1 MLAALQTHGIRTN
14 SALQNYQRS
23 DLNEWGEKEKL
34 THNSLVQKKKKK
46 LITQL
51 VRNSPSTQRIFVS
64 TISTD
69 TLMKVNSQSK

>member
-1 MLAALQTHGIRTN
+1 MYLLAALQTQGIRTN
-14 SALQNYQRS
+14 STLQNYQRS

-34 THNSLVQKKKKK
+34 THN
-46 LITQL
+46 T

-69 TLMKVNSQSK
+69 ALMKVNSQSK

>member
-34 THNSLVQKKKKK
+34 THNSLVQKKKN

>member
-1 MLAALQTHGIRTN
+1 MLAALQTQGIRTN

-34 THNSLVQKKKKK
+34 THNSLVQKKKN

>member
-1 MLAALQTHGIRTN
+1 MYLLAALQTQGIRTN
-14 SALQNYQRS
+14 STLQNYQRS

-34 THNSLVQKKKKK
+34 THNTVLLKKKK
-46 LITQL
+46 THNT

-69 TLMKVNSQSK
+69 ALMKVNSQSK